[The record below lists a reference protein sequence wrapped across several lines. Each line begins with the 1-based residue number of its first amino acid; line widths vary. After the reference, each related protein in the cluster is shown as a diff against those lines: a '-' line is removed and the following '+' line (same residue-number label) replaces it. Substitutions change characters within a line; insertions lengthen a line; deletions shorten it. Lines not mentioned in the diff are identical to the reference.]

1 MKPVILALILLAEV
15 AGATDPLCGDCD
27 ANSDVALPDVLAAAQ
42 EALGGYAGPLDR
54 RGCDVD
60 SDGAIDVLES
70 GERLQ
75 DPGGRAERSAAGHAE
90 LPAMRPGQSSDGDDA

>member
-60 SDGAIDVLES
+60 SDGAIDVLDALLLAQPLV
-70 GERLQ
+70 G
-75 DPGGRAERSAAGHAE
+75 
-90 LPAMRPGQSSDGDDA
+90 LPVTLTCAPR